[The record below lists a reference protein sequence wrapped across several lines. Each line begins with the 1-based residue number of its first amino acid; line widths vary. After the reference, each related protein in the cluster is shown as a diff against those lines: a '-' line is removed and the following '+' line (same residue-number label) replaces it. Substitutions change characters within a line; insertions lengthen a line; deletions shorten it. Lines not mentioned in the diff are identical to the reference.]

1 MVQFKKADRDLI
13 PTIEKLAQEIFP
25 ATYASILTGGQIDYM
40 MEWMY
45 SRESLEK
52 QLAEGHVY
60 HIALLDNVP
69 VGYTSVQKQEE
80 GLWHLQKI
88 YLKPGLQGKSVGKQ
102 MFLNALDYI
111 RQNSPLPCTVELNV
125 NRNNTK
131 AIRFYEHMG
140 MHKASQGDFPIGN
153 GYFMN
158 DFIMAVEVRND

>member
-13 PTIEKLAQEIFP
+13 HVIEKLAQEIFP
-25 ATYASILTGGQIDYM
+25 ATYATILASEQIDYM

-52 QLAEGHVY
+52 QMAQGHVY
-60 HIALLDNVP
+60 HIAYYDGEP
-69 VGYTSVQKQEE
+69 VGYTSVQMVEE
-80 GLWHLQKI
+80 GVWHLQKI
-88 YLKPGLQGKSVGKQ
+88 YLKPGMQGKSVGKQ
-102 MFLNALDYI
+102 MFLNAVDYI
-111 RQNSPLPCTVELNV
+111 RQNSQLPCTVELNV

-153 GYFMN
+153 GYYMN
-158 DFIMAVEVRND
+158 DYIMALVVK

>member
-1 MVQFKKADRDLI
+1 MIPLI
-13 PTIEKLAQEIFP
+13 ENLAQVIFP
-25 ATYASILTGGQIDYM
+25 ATYATILTSEQIDYM
-40 MEWMY
+40 MDWMY
-45 SRESLEK
+45 SKESLEK
-52 QLAEGHVY
+52 QMTEGHVY
-60 HIALLDNVP
+60 HIALWDDVP
-69 VGYTSVQKQEE
+69 VGYTSVQMV
-80 GLWHLQKI
+80 GAGVWHLQKI

-111 RQNSPLPCTVELNV
+111 RQNSQLPCTVELNV

-158 DFIMAVEVRND
+158 DYIMAVEL

>member
-13 PTIEKLAQEIFP
+13 PTIENLAQEIFP
-25 ATYASILTGGQIDYM
+25 ATYATILTGEQIDYM

-45 SRESLEK
+45 SKESLEK
-52 QLAEGHVY
+52 QLTEGHVY
-60 HIALLDNVP
+60 HIAHLDNVP

-102 MFLNALDYI
+102 MFLNAISYI
-111 RQNSPLPCTVELNV
+111 RQNSQLPCTVELNV

-158 DFIMAVEVRND
+158 DFIMAIEVQ

>member
-1 MVQFKKADRDLI
+1 MLQFKKADRDLI

-25 ATYASILTGGQIDYM
+25 ATYATILSGEQIDYM

-52 QLAEGHVY
+52 QMAQGHVY
-60 HIALLDNVP
+60 HIAYYDGEP
-69 VGYTSVQKQEE
+69 VGYTSVQMVEE
-80 GLWHLQKI
+80 GVWHLQKI
-88 YLKPGLQGKSVGKQ
+88 YLKPGMQGKSVGKQ
-102 MFLNALDYI
+102 MFLNAVDYI
-111 RQNSPLPCTVELNV
+111 RQNSQLPCTVELNV

-153 GYFMN
+153 GYYMN
-158 DFIMAVEVRND
+158 DYIMALVVK

>member
-1 MVQFKKADRDLI
+1 MIPLI
-13 PTIEKLAQEIFP
+13 EELAQEIFP
-25 ATYASILTGGQIDYM
+25 ATYAPILSSEQIDYM

-45 SRESLEK
+45 SKESLDK
-52 QLAEGHVY
+52 QMTGGHVY
-60 HIALLDNVP
+60 HIALWDNVP

-88 YLKPGLQGKSVGKQ
+88 YLKPGLQGKSLGKQ
-102 MFLNALDYI
+102 MFLNAIDYI
-111 RQNSPLPCTVELNV
+111 RQNSQLPCTVELNV

-158 DFIMAVEVRND
+158 DFIMAIEVL

>member
-1 MVQFKKADRDLI
+1 MVQFKKADRDMIPLI
-13 PTIEKLAQEIFP
+13 EELAQEIFP
-25 ATYASILTGGQIDYM
+25 ATYAPILSSEQIDYM

-45 SRESLEK
+45 SKESLDK
-52 QLAEGHVY
+52 QMTEGHIY
-60 HIALLDNVP
+60 HIALWDNVP
-69 VGYTSVQKQEE
+69 VGYTSVQMVEE
-80 GLWHLQKI
+80 GVWHLQKI

-102 MFLNALDYI
+102 MFLNAIDYV
-111 RQNSPLPCTVELNV
+111 RQNSHLPCTVELNV

-158 DFIMAVEVRND
+158 DYIMAMDI

>member
-1 MVQFKKADRDLI
+1 MVQFKKAYRDMIPLI
-13 PTIEKLAQEIFP
+13 EELAQEIFP
-25 ATYASILTGGQIDYM
+25 ATYAPILSSEQIDYM

-45 SRESLEK
+45 SRKSLEK
-52 QLAEGHVY
+52 QLEEGHVY
-60 HIALLDNVP
+60 HIALLDDVP
-69 VGYTSVQKQEE
+69 VGYTSVQMVEE
-80 GLWHLQKI
+80 GVWHLQKI

-111 RQNSPLPCTVELNV
+111 RQNSQLPCTVELNV

-158 DFIMAVEVRND
+158 DFIMAVEL